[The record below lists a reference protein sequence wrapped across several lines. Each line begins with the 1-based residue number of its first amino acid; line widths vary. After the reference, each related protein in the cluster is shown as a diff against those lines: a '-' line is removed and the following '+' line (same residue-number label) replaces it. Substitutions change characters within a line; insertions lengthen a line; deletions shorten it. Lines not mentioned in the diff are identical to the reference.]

1 MGARG
6 DSMKVVIIVA
16 FMLLVVLPAEAGQ
29 RRDQSTSPPVICDN
43 DGRCTTHNAASA
55 SVASNQTTRR
65 KIYTA
70 TGAATASP
78 TAGSVTETPAAS
90 PNEVATPVVSATEA
104 ATTAPV
110 VSTADS
116 ELASEVTLQ
125 SVRFDFDAAVLY
137 SETLVVPLGLGTLT
151 VETITTTMAATAAGL
166 TEATIEKTTTSV
178 ATPTPVARPL
188 GASGNKLDGI
198 VMSAKTGARARVG
211 VAYTARFQAYID
223 DLEKNYGAR
232 VLFMGGIRPGRCAP
246 ESEHPCGKA
255 LDVCQMRRGVVDP
268 RCNLPGRVVLGQIAA
283 AHGLFEG
290 GRWCHSDYG
299 HAQIDVTA
307 PACGDSPIYI
317 VRQMKPRDI
326 GAATRTGSA
335 SGQVLSAAGY

>member
-1 MGARG
+1 
-6 DSMKVVIIVA
+6 MKLVTIVA

-29 RRDQSTSPPVICDN
+29 RRNQSTSPAVICDN
-43 DGRCTTHNAASA
+43 DGRCTTVTA
-55 SVASNQTTRR
+55 SVASNRTSRR
-65 KIYTA
+65 KISTA
-70 TGAATASP
+70 TEVTTSSP
-78 TAGSVTETPAAS
+78 TAGSVTITPAVS
-90 PNEVATPVVSATEA
+90 TKEVATPAVSATEA
-104 ATTAPV
+104 ATTGPA
-110 VSTADS
+110 VSAADS
-116 ELASEVTLQ
+116 ELASEVTVQ
-125 SVRFDFDAAVLY
+125 SVHRFDFDNAVLY
-137 SETLVVPLGLGTLT
+137 SEILVVPLVPGTLT
-151 VETITTTMAATAAGL
+151 TETITTTMAATAAGF
-166 TEATIEKTTTSV
+166 TEATTEIMKTTTSV

-198 VMSAKTGARARVG
+198 VMSSKTGARARVG
-211 VAYTARFQAYID
+211 VAYAARFQAYID
-223 DLEKNYGAR
+223 DLEKNHGAR

-255 LDVCQMRRGVVDP
+255 LDVCQLRRGVVDP
-268 RCNLPGRVVLGQIAA
+268 RCSLPGRVALSQIAA

-326 GAATRTGSA
+326 GAAARAGSGSGLVLSA
-335 SGQVLSAAGY
+335 SGY